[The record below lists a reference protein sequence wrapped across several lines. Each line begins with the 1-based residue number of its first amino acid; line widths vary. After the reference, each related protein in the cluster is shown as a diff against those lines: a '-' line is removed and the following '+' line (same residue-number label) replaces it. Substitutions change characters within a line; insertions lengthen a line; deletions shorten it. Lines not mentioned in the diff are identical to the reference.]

1 MEKRKDDRGVSLL
14 SSSSPRNTLLAHM
27 YQSLTNHSLFV
38 SHFFSLGM
46 KNGGA
51 RKKRFACMQV
61 MQNCQVHR
69 QLFFTLYVK
78 NMVSF
83 FAVCFED
90 IFWQQCTAYF
100 FLYLKCTLIYID
112 HISTTAMYR
121 HIYITRLMEVTL
133 DVCVTSSPLGVHRT
147 TTSDK
152 SVY

>member
-14 SSSSPRNTLLAHM
+14 SSSSPRNAILAHM

-69 QLFFTLYVK
+69 QFFFTSYVK

-90 IFWQQCTAYF
+90 IFGSNALPIF
-100 FLYLKCTLIYID
+100 FLYLKCTLIYIY
-112 HISTTAMYR
+112 HVFTTAMYR
-121 HIYITRLMEVTL
+121 HIYNEIDGSDFRRLCDIIPSWYAQDHNV
-133 DVCVTSSPLGVHRT
+133 
-147 TTSDK
+147 
-152 SVY
+152 